1 MQGVRCRVEGDE
13 AVPVGPLLTGL
24 TATAEVPYRWRMP
37 VPARAAVPRTSRAP
51 GLVPLVRAAHIGPA
65 LAVTAVATLL
75 AVGDDLELRTILVVT
90 AAVLAGQLTIGWS
103 NDLLDRGRDCAVGR
117 TDKPLAT
124 GELPPGMVTWSLAVA
139 AVACIVASAA
149 LGWRS
154 AVVHLVLCVGSG
166 HAYNLGLKATAWS
179 WAPYAL
185 AFGSLPAVITLA
197 GASPAWPPGWM
208 IGAAAALGV
217 GAHFLN
223 VLPDLHD
230 DAVTGVRGLP
240 HRLGASASRGGATA
254 LLVAGSVMA
263 ALGPPGRPP
272 AWTLAA
278 LALVIGLGVLALL
291 GRGRTPFRAAVAIA
305 LVDVVLLTVASR

>member
-1 MQGVRCRVEGDE
+1 
-13 AVPVGPLLTGL
+13 
-24 TATAEVPYRWRMP
+24 
-37 VPARAAVPRTSRAP
+37 
-51 GLVPLVRAAHIGPA
+51 
-65 LAVTAVATLL
+65 
-75 AVGDDLELRTILVVT
+75 
-90 AAVLAGQLTIGWS
+90 
-103 NDLLDRGRDCAVGR
+103 
-117 TDKPLAT
+117 
-124 GELPPGMVTWSLAVA
+124 VA

-197 GASPAWPPGWM
+197 GASASWPPGWL
-208 IGAAAALGV
+208 ICAAAALLV
-217 GAHFLN
+217 AAHFLN

-240 HRLGASASRGGATA
+240 HRLGASASRGVATA
-254 LLVAGSVMA
+254 LLVAGSVVA

-291 GRGRTPFRAAVAIA
+291 G
-305 LVDVVLLTVASR
+305 